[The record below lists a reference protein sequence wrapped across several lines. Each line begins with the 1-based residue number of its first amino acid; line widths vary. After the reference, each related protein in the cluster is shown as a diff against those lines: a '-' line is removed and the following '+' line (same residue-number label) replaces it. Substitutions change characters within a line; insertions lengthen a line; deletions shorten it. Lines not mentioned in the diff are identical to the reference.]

1 MGSKRVKVGRFFYVW
16 CVDNTCSYIQILNYN
31 CVVCFKSIKLLD
43 VLVRLRSLC
52 ELRRDTEF
60 SKEKYRKR
68 GIFGKFV
75 VAGGDFARSA
85 QSAGCAQICSYSNC
99 VSLVLIYKFWTG
111 NCVAM
116 VQTNKPH
123 NTMFNKK
130 YATGAY
136 FSLKLVAGVGFEPT
150 TFRLWAWRATG
161 LLYPAIR
168 CVYYILFMIIV
179 K

>member
-1 MGSKRVKVGRFFYVW
+1 MFFIWLVIALSYGGYYYCHCVFISSLEKKEIDKIQKWRIFVTFLILTFKLYESITKQIKTCPNRQVW
-16 CVDNTCSYIQILNYN
+16 
-31 CVVCFKSIKLLD
+31 KLC
-43 VLVRLRSLC
+43 LRGL
-52 ELRRDTEF
+52 
-60 SKEKYRKR
+60 
-68 GIFGKFV
+68 
-75 VAGGDFARSA
+75 DFARSA

-99 VSLVLIYKFWTG
+99 AGLVLIYKFWTG

-136 FSLKLVAGVGFEPT
+136 FLLKLVAGVGFEPT

-168 CVYYILFMIIV
+168 CVYYILFVIIV